1 MKKLFLLDAYALIFR
16 AYFAFAR
23 NPRVTSKGLDTSAVY
38 GFLLALLDV
47 MEKEKPSHLA
57 VVFDVGGSEVREQLY
72 PAYKA
77 HRDETPEG
85 TRSVLD
91 REAPGLAEAMRSV
104 NPLGRLSRGLAG
116 LRAGCVIIN
125 TPGSPKGC
133 VEQLSAV
140 LDVLEHA
147 VALANQTPTEH

>member
-85 TRSVLD
+85 IKVASGD
-91 REAPGLAEAMRSV
+91 RR
-104 NPLGRLSRGLAG
+104 AG
-116 LRAGCVIIN
+116 L
-125 TPGSPKGC
+125 
-133 VEQLSAV
+133 
-140 LDVLEHA
+140 
-147 VALANQTPTEH
+147 